1 MILKTYLRLFTENV
15 DGTLALVQKLSG
27 HDAPDLRFKM
37 PEIGLDL
44 AAIGDI
50 LIVGGAPDKVE
61 PFRASVGPLVVDDLD
76 ATHAMLVADGADITS
91 PIQAVPTGRNMFAR
105 HADGNHVEYVQW
117 TDELVQ
123 QIINR

>member
-15 DGTLALVQKLSG
+15 DTTLGLVQKLTG
-27 HDAPDLRFKM
+27 FDAPDLRFKM

-50 LIVGGAPDKVE
+50 LIVGGEADKVE
-61 PFRASVGPLVVDDLD
+61 PFRTSVGPLVVDDLD
-76 ATHAMLVADGADITS
+76 ATHALLIAEGAEITS
-91 PIQAVPTGRNMFAR
+91 PIQDVPTGRNMFAR

-117 TDELVQ
+117 PDELVQ
-123 QIINR
+123 QIISR